1 MARRDQTLR
10 YRLEVVAL
18 TADEAVRAAGGLV
31 CDRSLDGWAV
41 TARLAHVGDASA
53 LRVLGAKVI
62 DLRAVP
68 VWHESA
74 PGPHAL
80 AVSAQLCS
88 DNRRLREW
96 VLDAPRRGCFEVV
109 VWGPVSGSD
118 FDRPLDMVEHQLTV
132 AARAY
137 KSYALASLAGA
148 GMAGAAEQFQIGRP
162 WRQAPWPRD
171 LAPAS

>member
-1 MARRDQTLR
+1 MVRRDQTLR

-18 TADEAVRAAGGLV
+18 TAEEVVRAAGGLV
-31 CDRSLDGWAV
+31 CDRSLDGWEV
-41 TARLAHVGDASA
+41 TAKLAHVGDASA

-62 DLRAVP
+62 DLDAVP
-68 VWHESA
+68 VGNESA

-96 VLDAPRRGCFEVV
+96 VLDAPRRGCFEVI
-109 VWGPVSGSD
+109 VWGHASGSD

-137 KSYALASLAGA
+137 KTHALAALPGT
-148 GMAGAAEQFQIGRP
+148 GMAATPEQFQIGRQR
-162 WRQAPWPRD
+162 RQAPWPRD